1 MSQSKQHDNAPS
13 MMLIMRSVA
22 EAAGMTTADIMVNGR
37 RAGLCHARAAVYK
50 IASRYG
56 YEKDDIMFF
65 LGRNRTVAYNYETK
79 LKGHLL
85 RDAGFKALC
94 DAADGLLRK
103 YPYRVDK
110 VQQRPRKQPTGQSEE
125 PCHEQ
130 EPVFT
135 DWKGQLGWTFTAEE
149 CRMEWYAKRS
159 AEKYMKTYEKES
171 RSRIAS
177 RQTRRKGPVEMKT
190 AEAAVYLGI
199 STGILVKGV
208 QLGKLHRFKKPHDTS
223 YWYHTEELDSYR
235 ACLEQNKRIKPQS

>member
-1 MSQSKQHDNAPS
+1 
-13 MMLIMRSVA
+13 
-22 EAAGMTTADIMVNGR
+22 
-37 RAGLCHARAAVYK
+37 
-50 IASRYG
+50 
-56 YEKDDIMFF
+56 
-65 LGRNRTVAYNYETK
+65 
-79 LKGHLL
+79 
-85 RDAGFKALC
+85 
-94 DAADGLLRK
+94 
-103 YPYRVDK
+103 
-110 VQQRPRKQPTGQSEE
+110 
-125 PCHEQ
+125 
-130 EPVFT
+130 
-135 DWKGQLGWTFTAEE
+135 
-149 CRMEWYAKRS
+149 MEWYAKRS